1 MTETLVPLFKIQRTE
16 TSEPYTIHAKK
27 RGDRYVTPSGQVFTL
42 EERKAFYKG
51 LGYLIIE
58 L

>member
-1 MTETLVPLFKIQRTE
+1 MTETLVPLFKIQS

-27 RGDRYVTPSGQVFTL
+27 RGDRYVTPSGQVFTM

-51 LGYLIIE
+51 LGYVIID

>member
-1 MTETLVPLFKIQRTE
+1 METLVPLFQIKS
-16 TSEPYTIHAKK
+16 SEKSQPYTIHAKK